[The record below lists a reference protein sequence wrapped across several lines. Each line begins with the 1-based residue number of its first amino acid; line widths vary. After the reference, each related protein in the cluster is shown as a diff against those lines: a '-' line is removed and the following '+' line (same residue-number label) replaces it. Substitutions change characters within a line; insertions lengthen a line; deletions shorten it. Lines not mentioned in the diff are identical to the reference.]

1 VLEVVDVRIDKAL
14 PQRERRGL
22 GGFLSRLGRGRDL
35 APSPWW
41 KRPLQRRGYRRNRV
55 SRRILRTKPPF
66 AERLRREA
74 RPKAYTRRM
83 VGLGAVCVTTAGV
96 VVLARRR
103 RQAHGEPTGASA
115 STSESS
121 PEEPSEASTGP
132 GPQAEAPR
140 ERGTA

>member
-1 VLEVVDVRIDKAL
+1 MRIGKAL

-22 GGFLSRLGRGRDL
+22 GGFLSRLGRGPDR

-41 KRPLQRRGYRRNRV
+41 KRPLQRRGYRRNQV

-66 AERLRREA
+66 AERLWREA
-74 RPKAYTRRM
+74 PPKAHTRRM
-83 VGLGAVCVTTAGV
+83 VGLGAVCVTMAGV
-96 VVLARRR
+96 VVFAWRC
-103 RQAHGEPTGASA
+103 RQAQGEPTGVSA

-121 PEEPSEASTGP
+121 PEEPSEASAGP